1 MGSSSSASLS
11 NFHPCWLSVL
21 NPIKDYVAFEKPFFV
36 YWEKEIGLQCCTF
49 IDPEGNAFEIQL
61 NEPLLA
67 ERKFPA
73 GGNLFHFR
81 VFDWD
86 WTEINYPIP
95 NQQTRFPKPLRS
107 VKFFT
112 CFCVDFPLEQGS
124 IIFDDAFSHFWGP
137 IFDSS
142 NPDMYQKVEMVDP
155 VGKNYEVFI
164 EGSYTGRIFAR
175 HGLEKMVTNYDLRE
189 DHVMRLNF
197 IGDRKFLFRIFS
209 LTGNEVIY
217 SLDLIKDEPTINEE
231 DGLERDFYYKTTK
244 NLTDYDV
251 NSSSLYLDSEFAS
264 KALVKNRKNHELR
277 NRNGGSWSCTV
288 RWAKKRTHECF
299 LSCGW
304 KKFCAAN
311 GFQAG
316 DVITFGVDINRSN
329 IINVRKD

>member
-1 MGSSSSASLS
+1 
-11 NFHPCWLSVL
+11 
-21 NPIKDYVAFEKPFFV
+21 
-36 YWEKEIGLQCCTF
+36 LQCCTF

-67 ERKFPA
+67 ERKFPAGFLLAKMYNLRLLYFITVRYA

-112 CFCVDFPLEQGS
+112 CFCVDFALEQVNIFKLLIFTNFKLKKCCTFINFIIIHIPIVNQGS

-251 NSSSLYLDSEFAS
+251 NSSSL
-264 KALVKNRKNHELR
+264 V
-277 NRNGGSWSCTV
+277 
-288 RWAKKRTHECF
+288 
-299 LSCGW
+299 
-304 KKFCAAN
+304 
-311 GFQAG
+311 
-316 DVITFGVDINRSN
+316 
-329 IINVRKD
+329 

>member
-1 MGSSSSASLS
+1 V
-11 NFHPCWLSVL
+11 N
-21 NPIKDYVAFEKPFFV
+21 
-36 YWEKEIGLQCCTF
+36 
-49 IDPEGNAFEIQL
+49 
-61 NEPLLA
+61 
-67 ERKFPA
+67 
-73 GGNLFHFR
+73 
-81 VFDWD
+81 
-86 WTEINYPIP
+86 
-95 NQQTRFPKPLRS
+95 
-107 VKFFT
+107 
-112 CFCVDFPLEQGS
+112 QGS

-251 NSSSLYLDSEFAS
+251 NSSSL
-264 KALVKNRKNHELR
+264 V
-277 NRNGGSWSCTV
+277 
-288 RWAKKRTHECF
+288 
-299 LSCGW
+299 
-304 KKFCAAN
+304 
-311 GFQAG
+311 
-316 DVITFGVDINRSN
+316 
-329 IINVRKD
+329 